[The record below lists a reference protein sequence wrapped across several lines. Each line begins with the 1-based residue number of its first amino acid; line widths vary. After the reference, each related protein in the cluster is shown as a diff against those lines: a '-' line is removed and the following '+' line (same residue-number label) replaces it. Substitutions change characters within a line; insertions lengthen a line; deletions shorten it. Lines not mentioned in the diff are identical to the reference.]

1 MPRVRFGPAS
11 TPECRHALFADTG
24 LGVVS
29 QLVPETK
36 GGVKNRMHVDIQV
49 TDLDE
54 GLAAVVGAGG
64 VRLLKYQDP
73 GSNPVYVCAD
83 PDGNEFCLV
92 L

>member
-1 MPRVRFGPAS
+1 M
-11 TPECRHALFADTG
+11 
-24 LGVVS
+24 
-29 QLVPETK
+29 PETK
-36 GGVKNRMHVDIQV
+36 GGVKNRMHADIPV

-54 GLAAVVGAGG
+54 GLAAVVGAGS
-64 VRLLKYQDP
+64 VRLREYQDP